1 MIDPSLTLLH
11 CTYTLYRAPCRPTL
25 PREGAPVLQR
35 ATSALL
41 GCATAIA
48 LGLASPL
55 APSASAAPV
64 SLEARRAEQ
73 EAAFREQLERM
84 QYSLAQQDNARRAE
98 LLGRRQVLESQVTQV
113 EDAIGRKLV
122 EEAANEQA
130 AAKKGVRGAFWSIC
144 CAHTHTHSEYY
155 CCPLQI

>member
-1 MIDPSLTLLH
+1 M
-11 CTYTLYRAPCRPTL
+11 
-25 PREGAPVLQR
+25 LQR

-55 APSASAAPV
+55 TPSASAAPV

-144 CAHTHTHSEYY
+144 CARARTHTHTHTHT
-155 CCPLQI
+155 Q